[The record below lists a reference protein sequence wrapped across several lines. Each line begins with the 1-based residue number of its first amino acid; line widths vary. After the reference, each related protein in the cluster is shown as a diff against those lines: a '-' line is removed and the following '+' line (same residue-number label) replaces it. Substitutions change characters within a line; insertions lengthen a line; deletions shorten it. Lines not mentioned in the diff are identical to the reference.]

1 LDSYVEANGIA
12 PDLLKI
18 DTEGNELN
26 VLRGALGTIKRH
38 APVIVLESGAGSDAM
53 SGNPDNDASIGRL
66 LQGLGYQQ
74 FALDT
79 NNKYFLHSRS
89 TLLQHHRALSVFAR
103 MLSFE
108 DIEIALAA
116 SGLPPNIGE
125 VTGEFH
131 IILDFTEMITLNKRE
146 AFVMPFSRRLS
157 AHNQD
162 DSAEP
167 RPNRVFLSGGVM
179 VSLYNATQSA
189 ATHQGAACSM
199 TIRTADV
206 TISALLVPSISPAG
220 HRAATRVLRGIR
232 AAVCATHP

>member
-1 LDSYVEANGIA
+1 MDSYVEASGIA

-38 APVIVLESGAGSDAM
+38 APVIVLESGAASDAM

-116 SGLPPNIGE
+116 SGLAPNIRE
-125 VTGEFH
+125 VTGEYH
-131 IILDFTEMITLNKRE
+131 ITLEFTETIALNKRDT
-146 AFVMPFSRRLS
+146 FVMPFSRRLS

-167 RPNRVFLSGGVM
+167 GPNRVFLSSVM
-179 VSLYNATQSA
+179 VSLYNVTQSA
-189 ATHQGAACSM
+189 ATQPGAACSK